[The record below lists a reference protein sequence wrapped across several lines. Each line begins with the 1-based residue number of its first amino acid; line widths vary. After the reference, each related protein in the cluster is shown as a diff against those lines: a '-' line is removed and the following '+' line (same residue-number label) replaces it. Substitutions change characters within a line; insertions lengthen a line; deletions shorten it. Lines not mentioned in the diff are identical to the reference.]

1 LPFPVSGKTPLACNQ
16 VRDENSLM
24 GYVGSLHESGPARS
38 DRGATIVS
46 PLTYLK
52 PNESLSVFIA
62 GLIVV
67 LSSTLAASTMSDGG
81 QEGVGAALIAAIG
94 VNAAWGLVN
103 AVLYMMGSTFDSNR
117 RPRLGRAIASAPDET
132 AAVAAVGGELDPSLA
147 SVTQA
152 EDREWLYRS
161 IRISMV
167 HGRLPPRISL
177 LRHNAFGAIEVF
189 CVALAASLPAV
200 LPLVLFG
207 DPWFALRISNLV
219 VVGLLFLAGYHWAK
233 YVHANPWLTGF
244 GLTGIGLALVA
255 VATLLGG

>member
-1 LPFPVSGKTPLACNQ
+1 LPFPVFGKTPLACNQ

-62 GLIVV
+62 ALIVV
-67 LSSTLAASTMSDGG
+67 LSSTLAASTVSDG
-81 QEGVGAALIAAIG
+81 QEGASAALIAAIG

-103 AVLYMMGSTFDSNR
+103 AVLYMMGRTFDSNR
-117 RPRLGRAIASAPDET
+117 RLRLGRAIASAPDET
-132 AAVAAVGGELDPSLA
+132 AAVAAIGGELDPSLA
-147 SVTQA
+147 SVTQV
-152 EDREWLYRS
+152 EDRDWLYRS

-167 HGRLPPRISL
+167 HGRLPPRIGS

-189 CVALAASLPAV
+189 CVALAASFPAV
-200 LPLVLFG
+200 LPLLLFG
-207 DPWFALRISNLV
+207 DPWLALRISNLV
-219 VVGLLFLAGYHWAK
+219 VVGLLFLAGYYWAR

>member
-1 LPFPVSGKTPLACNQ
+1 
-16 VRDENSLM
+16 M
-24 GYVGSLHESGPARS
+24 
-38 DRGATIVS
+38 S

-67 LSSTLAASTMSDGG
+67 LSSTLAATTLSGG
-81 QEGVGAALIAAIG
+81 DQEGVSAALIAAIG

-117 RPRLGRAIASAPDET
+117 RLRLGRAIASAPDET
-132 AAVAAVGGELDPSLA
+132 AAVAAIRGELDPSLA
-147 SVTQA
+147 PVA
-152 EDREWLYRS
+152 EDEDRESLYRRV
-161 IRISMV
+161 RISMV
-167 HGRLPPRISL
+167 HGRLPPRIGS

-189 CVALAASLPAV
+189 CVALAASFPAV

-207 DPWFALRISNLV
+207 DPWLAFRISNLV
-219 VVGLLFLAGYHWAK
+219 VVGLLFLAGYYWAK
-233 YVHANPWLTGF
+233 YVHANRWLTGF

-255 VATLLGG
+255 VTTLLGG